1 MIKNMNKKIILL
13 SFAISLLFI
22 GNAYAGEDTT
32 SDLLT
37 LYDESIYTPSQTEL
51 KEFKSE
57 MEEYNKLLKKEKQ
70 IQSYN
75 SSINDAQQQMRESVM
90 EAQQQVQNLLEQSA
104 DSARYIEDN
113 IYGDFSK
120 LVEKD
125 AEYKQCYRAA
135 DTLLA
140 KVNSMQIPPLLVS
153 VQNDI
158 EQKEKSIEEQK
169 SKMELPEVKKA
180 DGEFVLG
187 DVYKIRRLTDS
198 SYNLLSDY
206 GSRINPVTTSS
217 IEYHNGIDLEAPE
230 GTNVY
235 AMFNGTVLEAGNNWA
250 MGNFVRIEHG
260 SGVISMYGH
269 LSEISVRTGQI
280 VNQYDLIGKSG
291 STGANVT
298 SDYLYLSLFI
308 NGRSVN
314 PKILLER
321 GNMNNEEDNK

>member
-1 MIKNMNKKIILL
+1 MKTKCKAIFNLVCL
-13 SFAISLLFI
+13 ISLLTTSI
-22 GNAYAGEDTT
+22 AYAGNDTT

-37 LYDESIYTPSQTEL
+37 IFDTSVYTPSQNEL
-51 KEFKSE
+51 KAFKSE
-57 MEEYNKLLKKEKQ
+57 MDEYNKLLNKEKQ
-70 IQSYN
+70 IQSFNN
-75 SSINDAQQQMRESVM
+75 SVVDAQEQMRQSINS
-90 EAQQQVQNLLEQSA
+90 AQQQVQNLLEQSMQC
-104 DSARYIEDN
+104 SSYIEEN
-113 IYGDFSK
+113 IYGDFNK

-140 KVNSMQIPPLLVS
+140 KVNSMQIPPLLIS
-153 VQNDI
+153 MQGDI
-158 EQKEKSIEEQK
+158 EEKKSLIEEQK
-169 SKMELPEVKKA
+169 AKLELPEVKKA

-198 SYNLLSDY
+198 EYNVLSDY
-206 GSRINPVTTSS
+206 GSRINPVTSAS
-217 IEYHNGIDLEAPE
+217 IEYHNGIDLYAPE

-235 AMFNGTVLEAGNNWA
+235 AMFNGTVVEAGNNWA

-269 LSEISVRTGQI
+269 LSSINVSTGQT

-314 PKILLER
+314 PRLLLDR
-321 GNMNNEEDNK
+321 GIMDEEDNK

>member
-1 MIKNMNKKIILL
+1 MKTKCKAIFNLVCL
-13 SFAISLLFI
+13 ISLLTTSI
-22 GNAYAGEDTT
+22 AYAGNDTT

-37 LYDESIYTPSQTEL
+37 IFDTSVYTPSQNEL
-51 KEFKSE
+51 KAFKSE
-57 MEEYNKLLKKEKQ
+57 MDEYNKLLNQEKQ
-70 IQSYN
+70 IQSFNN
-75 SSINDAQQQMRESVM
+75 SVVDAQEQMRQSIIS
-90 EAQQQVQNLLEQSA
+90 AQQQVQNLLEQSMQC
-104 DSARYIEDN
+104 SSYIEEN
-113 IYGDFSK
+113 IYGDFNK

-140 KVNSMQIPPLLVS
+140 KVNSMQIPPLLIS
-153 VQNDI
+153 MQGDI
-158 EQKEKSIEEQK
+158 EEKKSLIEEQK
-169 SKMELPEVKKA
+169 AKLELPEVKKA

-198 SYNLLSDY
+198 EYNILSDY
-206 GSRINPVTTSS
+206 GSRINPVTSAS
-217 IEYHNGIDLEAPE
+217 IEYHNGVDLYAPE

-235 AMFNGTVLEAGNNWA
+235 AMFNGTVVEAGNNWA

-269 LSEISVRTGQI
+269 LSSINVSTSQT

-314 PKILLER
+314 PRLLLDR
-321 GNMNNEEDNK
+321 GIMDEEDNK